1 MSRVF
6 MDCIKEIR
14 GGTLPS
20 ELGELLQKLVADV
33 RATGKGGKLT
43 LTLDVKP
50 MKKAGDNTLLIE
62 DDIRIAA
69 PLPDKPGT
77 ILYANDE
84 NVLSRKD
91 PRQPELGGLRDVTRV
106 SPMPQ
111 NREAANE

>member
-6 MDCIKEIR
+6 MDCIREIR
-14 GGTLPS
+14 GGALPA

-43 LTLDVKP
+43 LVLDVKP

-69 PLPDKPGT
+69 PTPDKAGT
-77 ILYANDE
+77 ILYASEDNL
-84 NVLSRKD
+84 LSRKD
-91 PRQPELGGLRDVTRV
+91 PRQPEITGLRDVAQ
-106 SPMPQ
+106 MPQ
-111 NREAANE
+111 RREASNE